1 MPKPPTAARG
11 RRVATPAPPPPP
23 PRRRRLSLPASRYLH
38 QPLVAPGG
46 SDPGSAPASARLLVI
61 LGSSI
66 AGIGIATYLTLVHYT
81 SAVSLTCP
89 ATGSINCET
98 VLASPESYLLG
109 IPVAVLGLVYF
120 VVVLVSAL
128 PALWRSPNPLVAPA
142 RLALA
147 VGGIGF
153 VCYLV
158 YAELYEIGKIC
169 LWCTG
174 VHVLTFVIFVAVVT
188 GWNEMTSFARGR
200 TAGD

>member
-1 MPKPPTAARG
+1 
-11 RRVATPAPPPPP
+11 VAVPAPPPPA
-23 PRRRRLSLPASRYLH
+23 PRRRRFSLPAGRHLH
-38 QPLVAPGG
+38 GPVLAPGG
-46 SDPGSAPASARLLVI
+46 SDRSSAPASARLFVI

-81 SAVSLTCP
+81 TAVTLVCSNGGP
-89 ATGSINCET
+89 VNCET

-174 VHVLTFVIFVAVVT
+174 VHILTFVIFVAVVT
-188 GWNEMTSFARGR
+188 GWDEMTSFARGQ
-200 TAGD
+200 TAGN

>member
-11 RRVATPAPPPPP
+11 RRVAVPAPPPPA
-23 PRRRRLSLPASRYLH
+23 PRRRRFSLPAGRHLH
-38 QPLVAPGG
+38 GPVLAPGG
-46 SDPGSAPASARLLVI
+46 SDRSSAPASARLFVI

-81 SAVSLTCP
+81 TAVTLVCSNGGP
-89 ATGSINCET
+89 VNCET

-174 VHVLTFVIFVAVVT
+174 VHILTFVIFVAVVT
-188 GWNEMTSFARGR
+188 GWDEMTSFARGQ
-200 TAGD
+200 TAGN

>member
-1 MPKPPTAARG
+1 VPKPPTAARG
-11 RRVATPAPPPPP
+11 RRVAAPAPPPPA
-23 PRRRRLSLPASRYLH
+23 PRRRRFSLPASRHLH
-38 QPLVAPGG
+38 GPVLAPGG
-46 SDPGSAPASARLLVI
+46 SDRSSAPASARLFVI

-81 SAVSLTCP
+81 TAVTLVCSNGGP
-89 ATGSINCET
+89 VNCET

-174 VHVLTFVIFVAVVT
+174 VHILTFVIFVAVVT
-188 GWNEMTSFARGR
+188 GWDEMTSFARGQ
-200 TAGD
+200 TAGN

>member
-1 MPKPPTAARG
+1 VPKPPTAARG
-11 RRVATPAPPPPP
+11 RRVAAPAPPPPA
-23 PRRRRLSLPASRYLH
+23 PRRRRFSLPASRYLH
-38 QPLVAPGG
+38 RPLVAPGG
-46 SDPGSAPASARLLVI
+46 PDPSSAPASARLAVV

-81 SAVSLTCP
+81 SVVPLTCP
-89 ATGSINCET
+89 STGAVNCGT

-158 YAELYEIGKIC
+158 YTELYEIGKIC

-174 VHVLTFVIFVAVVT
+174 VHILTFVIFVAVVT
-188 GWNEMTSFARGR
+188 GWDEMTSFARGQ
-200 TAGD
+200 TAGN

>member
-11 RRVATPAPPPPP
+11 RRVAAPAPPPPA
-23 PRRRRLSLPASRYLH
+23 PRRRRFSLPAGRHLH
-38 QPLVAPGG
+38 GPVLAPGG
-46 SDPGSAPASARLLVI
+46 SDRSSAPASARLFVI

-81 SAVSLTCP
+81 TAVTLVCSNGGP
-89 ATGSINCET
+89 VNCET

-174 VHVLTFVIFVAVVT
+174 VHILTFVIFVAVVT
-188 GWNEMTSFARGR
+188 GWDEMTSFARGQ
-200 TAGD
+200 TAGN